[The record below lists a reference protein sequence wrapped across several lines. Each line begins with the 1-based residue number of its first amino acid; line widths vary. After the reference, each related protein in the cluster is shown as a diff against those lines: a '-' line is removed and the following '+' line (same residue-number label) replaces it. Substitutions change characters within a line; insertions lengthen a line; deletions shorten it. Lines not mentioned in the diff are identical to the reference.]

1 MFSLNTF
8 LGILIMVLIA
18 TRVLILPKLIHDPIK
33 LEKVGLSVFKVWFS
47 LLIVQIILK
56 FTTG

>member
-1 MFSLNTF
+1 MFNLNTF
-8 LGILIMVLIA
+8 LGIVIMALII

-33 LEKVGLSVFKVWFS
+33 LKKVGLSVFKVWFS